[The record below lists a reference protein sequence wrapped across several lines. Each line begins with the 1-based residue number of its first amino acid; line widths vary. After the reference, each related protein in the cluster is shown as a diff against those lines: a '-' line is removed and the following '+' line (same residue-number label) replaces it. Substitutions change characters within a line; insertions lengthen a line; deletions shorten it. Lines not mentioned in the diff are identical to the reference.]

1 MLKADHQIYLK
12 YFTFICEDK
21 FNCCR
26 QRFGEGFHFCLK
38 FRPRMDVKKQRAHHL
53 IWSLPPLTNTTA
65 HGLKVLSL
73 FPGSLIKYIFN
84 FAQEQQRKSL
94 WNLMRSRAK
103 TSPVCLGV

>member
-53 IWSLPPLTNTTA
+53 LWSLSPLTNTTA

-73 FPGSLIKYIFN
+73 YPGSLIKYIFN
-84 FAQEQQRKSL
+84 FAQEQQRKKFVEPDEAP
-94 WNLMRSRAK
+94 R
-103 TSPVCLGV
+103 